1 MKKLYFSAIFA
12 LFSLVTNAQ
21 GWPANYGGVML
32 QGFYWDGFADASWP
46 IMTKRAADFKGYFDL
61 VWLPQSGNCNGTSMG
76 YDDFYWFPGGERYT
90 SSFGDE
96 NQLRTLINTFKSNG
110 IGTIADVV
118 INHRKNVSSW
128 VDFPAETYNG
138 VTYQLKST
146 DICRD
151 DDGGAALT
159 WANANGYSLSA
170 NNDTGE
176 GWGGM
181 RDLDHTS
188 ANVQN
193 NCKAYTKML
202 IDDLGYVGFRY
213 DMVKGYSASYT
224 ALYNDYAKPQFSV
237 GECWDGTATICNWIN
252 GTRLNGTGEPLSAAF
267 DFQFKYV
274 CRNAFNDADMT
285 KLNAANDGN
294 MPLVSTTSRNSYTSK
309 FDTYRYAITFVEN
322 HDTEKRPDGSSNGPL
337 EKDIPAAN
345 AWMLAHPGTPCVFL
359 KHYLAY
365 PNEIKAMIDVRKA
378 AGIINQCYGYSNVN
392 TNKTC
397 YARSIKVNDNS
408 DARLLVIVGSNTA
421 GYTPAAATWQEVLS
435 GTHYK
440 YFMAKKLEIP
450 FVNKP
455 SGTYTEQFK
464 AKLIAVSA
472 TSGAQLVYTTNGS
485 IPTATNGTKVNS
497 GTEITISDDCT
508 LKVGLLKS
516 GAVSGV
522 ITREFRF
529 EEPVVWTLP
538 SCATFVS
545 DKIFA
550 YFENDR
556 QWSKVNVWAWG
567 SFGNIYSEW
576 PGESTHVTKV
586 GTNPST
592 GYDVYRWEYTPT
604 ATITA
609 DKVTGLIFNNGASK
623 TDDIAFENGGYYN
636 FSSKLAVITAST
648 GISSLDA
655 DAQATDGAIYNLAG
669 QRVSKDY
676 KGLVIQNGRKLLKK

>member
-12 LFSLVTNAQ
+12 LFSLVANAQ

-32 QGFYWDGFADASWP
+32 QGFYWDGYADASWP

-96 NQLRTLINTFKSNG
+96 NQLRTLISTFKSNG

-146 DICRD
+146 DICGN
-151 DDGGAALT
+151 DDGGDTKKQNPTVTLGA
-159 WANANGYSLSA
+159 
-170 NNDTGE
+170 NDTGE
-176 GWGGM
+176 DWGGM

-213 DMVKGYSASYT
+213 DMVKGYSAYYT
-224 ALYNDYAKPQFSV
+224 ALYNNYAKPQFSV
-237 GECWDGTATICNWIN
+237 GECWDGTGTICDWIN
-252 GTRLNGTGEPLSAAF
+252 GTKLNGTGEPLSAAF

-274 CRNAFNDADMT
+274 CRNAFNAGDMT
-285 KLNAANDGN
+285 KLSQQNDGN
-294 MPLVSTTSRNSYTSK
+294 WPLNSSQSK
-309 FDTYRYAITFVEN
+309 TNYKSMFDPYRYAVTFVEN
-322 HDTEKRPDGSSNGPL
+322 HDTEKRPDGKSNGPL
-337 EKDIPAAN
+337 EKDTLAAN
-345 AWMLAHPGTPCVFL
+345 AWLLANPGTPCVFL
-359 KHYLAY
+359 KHYLTY
-365 PNEIKAMIDVRKA
+365 PNEIKAMIDARKA
-378 AGIINQCYGYSNVN
+378 AGITNQSTYTNFNVN
-392 TNKTC
+392 AN
-397 YARSIKVNDNS
+397 YFARAIKVNNVS
-408 DARLLVIVGSNTA
+408 KMMVIVGKNPS
-421 GYTPAAATWQEVLS
+421 GYTPAAATYQEVLS
-435 GTHYK
+435 GYHYK
-440 YFMAKKLEIP
+440 YFLAKSLEIP

-485 IPTATNGTKVNS
+485 TPTTTNGTKVSS

-516 GAVSGV
+516 GEVSGV

-669 QRVSKDY
+669 QRVSQDY